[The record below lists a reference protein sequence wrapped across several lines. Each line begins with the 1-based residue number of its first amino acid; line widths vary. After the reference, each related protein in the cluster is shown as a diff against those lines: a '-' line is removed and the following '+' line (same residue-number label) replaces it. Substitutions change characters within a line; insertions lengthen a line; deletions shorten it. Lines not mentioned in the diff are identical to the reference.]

1 MEEIGEEINKY
12 HLGIIKKGLII
23 ISSKRFS
30 GIKVKILI
38 IFFYVNIC
46 NSIHQQQKKK
56 REFKGMHLKKQKCNQ
71 FKLLATTIKRKKK
84 VLHLERERETL
95 IYYKF
100 N

>member
-12 HLGIIKKGLII
+12 HLGIIKNGLIIIII

-84 VLHLERERETL
+84 VLHLERERH
-95 IYYKF
+95 
-100 N
+100 